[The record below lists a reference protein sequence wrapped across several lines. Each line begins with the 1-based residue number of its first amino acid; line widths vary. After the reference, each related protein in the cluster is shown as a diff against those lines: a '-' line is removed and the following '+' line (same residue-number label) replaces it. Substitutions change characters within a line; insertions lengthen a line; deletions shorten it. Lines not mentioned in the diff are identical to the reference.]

1 MFLFPQIDIALT
13 LYFSQKRAFIWHLT
27 NTSGWFSSPNF
38 PANYPDNI
46 QCGWNISIPAGY
58 KIYLN
63 FLDFDLE
70 DCVSSCSCDYVEVSN
85 FYTVVTVDK

>member
-1 MFLFPQIDIALT
+1 MTQ
-13 LYFSQKRAFIWHLT
+13 LT

-46 QCGWNISIPAGY
+46 QCGWNISIPAGF

-85 FYTVVTVDK
+85 LYTVVTVDK